1 MNETC
6 CFFRQAVKRKV
17 AMIVENTKAM
27 RALKS
32 VVATMAIEDMY
43 FDEAFINE
51 MIKVSR
57 GEKTTEDIIQEI
69 ILEYG
74 R

>member
-1 MNETC
+1 
-6 CFFRQAVKRKV
+6 
-17 AMIVENTKAM
+17 MIVENTKAM

-57 GEKTTEDIIQEI
+57 GEKTTEDLIQEI